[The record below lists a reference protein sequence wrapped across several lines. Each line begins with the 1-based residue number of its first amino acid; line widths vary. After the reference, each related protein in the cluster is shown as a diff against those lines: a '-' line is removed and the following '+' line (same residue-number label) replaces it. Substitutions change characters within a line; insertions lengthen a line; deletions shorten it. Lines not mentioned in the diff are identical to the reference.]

1 MDLSEALKEKVH
13 KAIAEQHLIGVAS
26 YSDDEF
32 NELLTYTKQYSRPF
46 ARGIGYYLSGDDEIH
61 FATLVELAKRW
72 KSDDDSNK
80 GFWQYILGTILDGG
94 DSPKLYG
101 AYTELIRD
109 LAYHEK
115 ILIADTKDKY
125 YATILMHAF
134 APYKSIS
141 AFFDLVYNIYKR
153 DLDFDYTDSDS
164 EICDIAT
171 SGFCAVAQSLGG
183 ANVGVTIGSG
193 VYGIMIGLRSMA
205 LGDKTRNCFT
215 ELINKVLTAMDLL
228 YHGRTLPN
236 DDYVINLVREW
247 WAKKQDT
254 DPVLN
259 KSKYSV
265 QSVPKQNISIKF
277 LRKEKDAYLCVP
289 PIRFA
294 RGEYPELWLSVYIC
308 NQPSPIVSKEIFT
321 RTGEMT
327 VTSVQEDIKLND
339 LLREVSDINIRV
351 KINENGELIFDKT
364 ITRDFILFDNEKE
377 LTNRIL
383 RVGNYFVY
391 SLSIDSLQTPTVIN
405 TVAANLYNI
414 YPDDGEVLGGD
425 NRQVFFTNELYS
437 KVATNKVQLVGE
449 SGICKWI
456 YEEHDCKVFGNRIN
470 LLLPQNI
477 SVNALEL
484 RINGNSTLLSD
495 LAPNIDEGYLIVD
508 ITKLF
513 PKYDFSECIVYSHL
527 TEKELIHTDIV
538 LIKGLHIGFSKQIY
552 FGDSNKSVRVSVGQ
566 QYKDLTWETGQETIS
581 CKLGKGR
588 LFITIPQIKWRID
601 KGEWHYGPISDIV
614 WYKNYFSN
622 GSVFEVQSP
631 MEIEKTKLYC
641 VADGTLQEIARNASL
656 KYEIGKHIFANEKC
670 KSQLFFLKFDGNGEQ
685 KEICSVTTVEHF
697 LQEPPFAVDNG
708 KLLFIGDKCFIGGKQ
723 PYFNIC
729 LKRIG
734 KEEIVKKS
742 TELINGDLSE
752 VDEGIYWIKVSS
764 PSTGL
769 FASGEKILWE
779 GEFVFGDREKLK
791 LNNLVLKI
799 NPICGSGG
807 DSWKFIPAGYYI
819 TELVRGQDSDTYSA
833 RLHYR
838 DATGS
843 KTDVCGYSECRIVIL
858 SSIALQVYVKDAVG
872 DYNTKLKCDAK
883 GNLYNPQSNQIYTAT
898 NYHFTE
904 VRNV

>member
-1 MDLSEALKEKVH
+1 MDISEALKEKVH
-13 KAIAEQHLIGVAS
+13 KAIAEQNLIGIVS

-32 NELLTYTKQYSRPF
+32 QKLFAYTKKYSRAYAF
-46 ARGIGYYLSGDDEIH
+46 GIGSYLSGDDEIH

-72 KSDDDSNK
+72 KSDDDSDK
-80 GFWQYILGTILDGG
+80 GFWQYILGTMLNGG
-94 DSPKLYG
+94 DSSKLYS
-101 AYTELIRD
+101 AYTNLIKGLVD
-109 LAYHEK
+109 SGK
-115 ILIADTKDKY
+115 ILMADTKDKY
-125 YATILMHAF
+125 YATVLMHAF

-141 AFFDLVYNIYKR
+141 SFFEFIYNIYKK
-153 DLDFDYTDSDS
+153 DLDFVYTDSDT

-171 SGFCAVAQSLGG
+171 SGFCAVAQSLSG

-193 VYGIMIGLRSMA
+193 VYGIKIGLRSMA
-205 LGDKTRNCFT
+205 LGYKTRNCFT
-215 ELINKVLTAMDLL
+215 ELIDKVLTAMDFL
-228 YHGRTLPN
+228 YHGHTLSN
-236 DDYVINLVREW
+236 DDYLINLVKDW
-247 WAKKQDT
+247 WAKKQDP
-254 DPVLN
+254 DPVPN
-259 KSKYSV
+259 TSKFPI

-277 LRKEKDAYLCVP
+277 LRREEDTYLCVP

-294 RGEYPELWLSVYIC
+294 RGEYPKLWLSVYIC
-308 NQPSPIVSKEIFT
+308 NQSSPIVSKEIFT

-327 VTSVQEDIKLND
+327 VTSAQQDIKLND

-351 KINENGELIFDKT
+351 EIAENGKTIFDKT
-364 ITRDFILFDNEKE
+364 IEKDFILFDNEKE

-383 RVGNYFVY
+383 KVGNYFVY

-414 YPDDGEVLGGD
+414 YPDDGEVIGSD
-425 NRQVFFTNELYS
+425 NRQVFFTNEMDS
-437 KVATNKVQLVGE
+437 KVVTNKVQLVGE
-449 SGICKWI
+449 SGICKWK

-470 LLLPQNI
+470 LLLPQNT

-484 RINGNSTLLSD
+484 RVNGNSTLLSD
-495 LAPNIDEGYLIVD
+495 LAPNIDEGYFIVD

-513 PKYDFSECIVYSHL
+513 PQYVLSEFIVHSHL

-538 LIKGLHIGFSKQIY
+538 LIKKLHIGFSKQIY
-552 FGDSNKSVRVSVGQ
+552 FGDDDKSVRVSVGLQ
-566 QYKDLTWETGQETIS
+566 HKDLTWETGQETVF
-581 CKLGKGR
+581 CKLGNGH
-588 LFITIPQIKWRID
+588 LFITVPQIKWRID
-601 KGEWHYGPISDIV
+601 MGEWHYGPISNIV
-614 WYKNYFSN
+614 WYKTYFSN

-631 MEIEKTKLYC
+631 IEIDKTKLYC
-641 VADGTLQEIARNASL
+641 LADGKLQEIARNASL
-656 KYEIGKHIFANEKC
+656 KYEIGKHIFANENC
-670 KSQLFFLKFDGNGEQ
+670 KDLLFFFKFDGNSEQ

-697 LQEPPFAVDNG
+697 LQEPPFAVDNS
-708 KLLFIGDKCFIGGKQ
+708 KLLFIGDKCFIGGKK

-742 TELINGDLSE
+742 TELINGDLSD

-807 DSWKFIPAGYYI
+807 DSWKLISTGYYI
-819 TELVRGQDSDTYSA
+819 TELVRGQDNDTYSA

-838 DATGS
+838 DATGN
-843 KTDVCGYSECRIVIL
+843 KTDVCGYSKCHIVIL

-872 DYNTKLKCDAK
+872 NYTKLKCDTK
-883 GNLYNPQSNQIYTAT
+883 GNLYSPQSSQIYTAT

-904 VRNV
+904 VKNV